1 MTRRLYNG
9 ETRVYWG
16 AERDRGVPREIA
28 YTFVEVQGRV
38 AEGKNTSRALVV
50 EMMHKAFN
58 LPVADEQA
66 QKRFEEIED
75 GDG

>member
-1 MTRRLYNG
+1 L
-9 ETRVYWG
+9 
-16 AERDRGVPREIA
+16 DRREIA

-38 AEGKNTSRALVV
+38 AEGKNTPRALVV

-58 LPVADEQA
+58 LHVAGEQA